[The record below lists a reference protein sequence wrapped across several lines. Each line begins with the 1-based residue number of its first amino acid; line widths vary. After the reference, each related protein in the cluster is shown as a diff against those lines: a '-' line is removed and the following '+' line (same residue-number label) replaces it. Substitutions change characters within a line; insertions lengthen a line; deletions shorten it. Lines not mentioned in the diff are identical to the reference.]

1 MQFPP
6 LFAVAAPAATTATQT
21 ATAPIY
27 DNRFASH
34 QQHQQPPDRVS
45 IYQATLIRDGPD
57 RWGESPSIYL
67 VAPYRIYHGTQDRQ
81 YPDDTYVSS
90 GRRPPSWP
98 RNDVMLLAD
107 ATASAAATTGETEI
121 HRRVIYQG
129 PWEQSGF
136 TVFSMYCGSSIPVLD
151 FTTGTGTAATGTGT
165 GTGPGPGPAWPPAY
179 FNRLPLSPITQN
191 QLRFWSHR
199 WDPDTWPDTRGPGPS
214 HNPGPSHRAMS
225 GGGGGGA
232 PPPPPPTTVPIT
244 TILPL
249 FVAELVIQDAH
260 HRGLTCPITLEP
272 ISPTQR
278 TPLAVTPCYHV
289 FTASALEAWFSVGDS
304 SCPVCKSRVLS

>member
-6 LFAVAAPAATTATQT
+6 LFAVAVPTATTA
-21 ATAPIY
+21 ATAPIH
-27 DNRFASH
+27 DNRLLQH
-34 QQHQQPPDRVS
+34 QQHQQQPPDRVS

-107 ATASAAATTGETEI
+107 AASTAASTGDTEL

-151 FTTGTGTAATGTGT
+151 FTTGTGT
-165 GTGPGPGPAWPPAY
+165 GPAWPPAY
-179 FNRLPLSPITQN
+179 FNRLPLTPITQN

-199 WDPDTWPDTRGPGPS
+199 WDPDTWPETRGPGPD
-214 HNPGPSHRAMS
+214 PGPRAMS
-225 GGGGGGA
+225 GGGGGGGAA
-232 PPPPPPTTVPIT
+232 PTATVPASRATVPITTVPIT
-244 TILPL
+244 TVLPL
-249 FVAELVIQDAH
+249 FVAELVIHDAH
-260 HRGLTCPITLEP
+260 NRGLTCPITLEP

-289 FTASALEAWFSVGDS
+289 FTASALEAWFSVGDP
-304 SCPVCKSRVLS
+304 SCPVCKSRCPNTLS

>member
-6 LFAVAAPAATTATQT
+6 LFAVATAT

-27 DNRFASH
+27 DNR
-34 QQHQQPPDRVS
+34 QQQQQPPDRVS

-107 ATASAAATTGETEI
+107 ATATATATGDTEI

-136 TVFSMYCGSSIPVLD
+136 TVFSMYCGSAIPVLE
-151 FTTGTGTAATGTGT
+151 FPGTGASSPT
-165 GTGPGPGPAWPPAY
+165 WPPAY
-179 FNRLPLSPITQN
+179 FNRLPLTLITQN

-199 WDPDTWPDTRGPGPS
+199 WDPDTWPETRGPGS
-214 HNPGPSHRAMS
+214 GAGAGPNHRAMS
-225 GGGGGGA
+225 GGGGGGGAA
-232 PPPPPPTTVPIT
+232 PAATAPSPPATTVPIT
-244 TILPL
+244 TVLPL
-249 FVAELVIQDAH
+249 FVAELVIHDAH
-260 HRGLTCPITLEP
+260 NRGLTCPITLEP

-289 FTASALEAWFSVGDS
+289 FTASALEAWFSVGDP
-304 SCPVCKSRVLS
+304 SCPVCKSRCPNTLS

>member
-6 LFAVAAPAATTATQT
+6 LFAVAT
-21 ATAPIY
+21 PIH
-27 DNRFASH
+27 DNRLLL
-34 QQHQQPPDRVS
+34 QQQQPQPDRVS

-98 RNDVMLLAD
+98 RNDVMIVVD
-107 ATASAAATTGETEI
+107 TPVGETEI

-129 PWEQSGF
+129 PWEQSGS
-136 TVFSMYCGSSIPVLD
+136 TVFSMYCGSPIPLLE
-151 FTTGTGTAATGTGT
+151 FPAST
-165 GTGPGPGPAWPPAY
+165 PPAWPPAY
-179 FNRLPLSPITQN
+179 FNRLPLTPITQN

-199 WDPDTWPDTRGPGPS
+199 WDPDTWSETSPS
-214 HNPGPSHRAMS
+214 PSPSPRAMT
-225 GGGGGGA
+225 GGGGA
-232 PPPPPPTTVPIT
+232 SSSRTATATPVPTPRATVPIT
-244 TILPL
+244 TTLPL
-249 FVAELVIQDAH
+249 FVAELIIHDAH
-260 HRGLTCPITLEP
+260 HRGLTCPITMEP
-272 ISPTQR
+272 ISPTQT

-289 FTASALEAWFSVGDS
+289 FTASALEAWFSVGDP
-304 SCPVCKSRVLS
+304 SCPVCKSRWLNTLS

>member
-6 LFAVAAPAATTATQT
+6 LFAVATATT

-27 DNRFASH
+27 DNRLLL
-34 QQHQQPPDRVS
+34 QQQQQQQPDRVS

-151 FTTGTGTAATGTGT
+151 FTTGA
-165 GTGPGPGPAWPPAY
+165 TGPGPGPAWPPAY
-179 FNRLPLSPITQN
+179 FNRLPLTPITQN

-199 WDPDTWPDTRGPGPS
+199 WDPDTWPETRGSGPGS
-214 HNPGPSHRAMS
+214 GPGSSHRAMS
-225 GGGGGGA
+225 GGGGGAA
-232 PPPPPPTTVPIT
+232 PSPPATTVPIT

-289 FTASALEAWFSVGDS
+289 FTAAALESWFSVGDP

>member
-6 LFAVAAPAATTATQT
+6 LFAVAAPAATPTTATH

-27 DNRFASH
+27 DNR
-34 QQHQQPPDRVS
+34 QQPDRVS

-98 RNDVMLLAD
+98 RNDVILLAD
-107 ATASAAATTGETEI
+107 AAAATTGETEI

-151 FTTGTGTAATGTGT
+151 FPAAGTGVPATT
-165 GTGPGPGPAWPPAY
+165 AWPPAY
-179 FNRLPLSPITQN
+179 FNRLPLTPITQN

-199 WDPDTWPDTRGPGPS
+199 WDPDTWPETRGSGPS
-214 HNPGPSHRAMS
+214 HNPGPGPRAMS
-225 GGGGGGA
+225 GGGGGA
-232 PPPPPPTTVPIT
+232 PPAAPPASRATVPIT
-244 TILPL
+244 TVLPL
-249 FVAELVIQDAH
+249 FVAELVIHDAH
-260 HRGLTCPITLEP
+260 HRGLTCPITLDP
-272 ISPTQR
+272 ISPTQT

-289 FTASALEAWFSVGDS
+289 FTAAALEAWFSVGDP
-304 SCPVCKSRVLS
+304 SCPVCKTQC

>member
-6 LFAVAAPAATTATQT
+6 LFAIAVPTATQSQ
-21 ATAPIY
+21 IY
-27 DNRFASH
+27 DNRFAPNLH
-34 QQHQQPPDRVS
+34 PHPQHPDRVS

-107 ATASAAATTGETEI
+107 TPVATGDTEI

-136 TVFSMYCGSSIPVLD
+136 TVFSMYCGSAIPILE
-151 FTTGTGTAATGTGT
+151 FPGTGVSSPT
-165 GTGPGPGPAWPPAY
+165 WPPAY
-179 FNRLPLSPITQN
+179 FNRLPLTPITQN

-199 WDPDTWPDTRGPGPS
+199 WDPDTWPDTRGSGYGS
-214 HNPGPSHRAMS
+214 GPSHRAMS
-225 GGGGGGA
+225 GGGGA
-232 PPPPPPTTVPIT
+232 PPTARTPTPTPPPPATTTTTVPIT
-244 TILPL
+244 TALPL
-249 FVAELVIQDAH
+249 FVAELVIHDAH
-260 HRGLTCPITLEP
+260 NRGLTCPITMEP
-272 ISPTQR
+272 ISPTQT

-289 FTASALEAWFSVGDS
+289 FTASALESWFSVGDP

>member
-6 LFAVAAPAATTATQT
+6 LFAVAVPTAI
-21 ATAPIY
+21 ATAPIH

-34 QQHQQPPDRVS
+34 QHPNPQHQQPQPDRVS

-107 ATASAAATTGETEI
+107 ATASAAAAASTGDTEI

-136 TVFSMYCGSSIPVLD
+136 TVFSMYCGSAIPVLE
-151 FTTGTGTAATGTGT
+151 F
-165 GTGPGPGPAWPPAY
+165 PGSSPTWPPAY
-179 FNRLPLSPITQN
+179 FNRLPLTPITQN

-199 WDPDTWPDTRGPGPS
+199 WDPDTWPDTRGSGPI
-214 HNPGPSHRAMS
+214 AMS
-225 GGGGGGA
+225 GGGGGGGGA
-232 PPPPPPTTVPIT
+232 APAARTPTPPPPPPPPPPQTTVPIT
-244 TILPL
+244 TVLPL
-249 FVAELVIQDAH
+249 FVAELVIHDAH
-260 HRGLTCPITLEP
+260 NRGLTCPITLEP

-289 FTASALEAWFSVGDS
+289 FTASALEAWFSVGDP
-304 SCPVCKSRVLS
+304 SCPVCKSRCPNTLS